1 MLPIYEYNGALAGNL
16 LEDTDVINA
25 LTSGETTKPLSAAQ
39 GKALNDK
46 MNNVQAMVGT
56 TKLYYASKVIQV
68 SSGTSVVSVYTQ
80 EELKEML
87 GITEDSGFNNRIT
100 AAVINGAK
108 NTQAANIVACN
119 YEETTKA
126 LRIKCED
133 GNEGSLRINLLIAFN
148 AGIVG

>member
-1 MLPIYEYNGALAGNL
+1 MLSLYDYNGSLAGDL

-25 LTSGETTKPLSAAQ
+25 LNSSDSTRPLSAAQ

-46 MNNVQAMVGT
+46 MNTIQTMVGNS
-56 TKLYYASKVIQV
+56 KLYYASKVIQV
-68 SSGTSVVSVYTQ
+68 SEGTVVVTVYTQ
-80 EELKEML
+80 DELKEML

-119 YEETTKA
+119 YEEKTKA
-126 LRIKCED
+126 LRIKCE
-133 GNEGSLRINLLIAFN
+133 NAQSGSLRVNLLIAFN
-148 AGIVG
+148 VGIVG